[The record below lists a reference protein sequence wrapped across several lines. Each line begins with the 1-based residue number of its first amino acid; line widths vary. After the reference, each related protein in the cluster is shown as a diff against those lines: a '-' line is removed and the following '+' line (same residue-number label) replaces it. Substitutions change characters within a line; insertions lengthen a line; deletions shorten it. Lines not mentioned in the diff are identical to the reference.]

1 MADTTLSQID
11 GEMITFP
18 RVHFS
23 VETRK
28 QVHEVVCLQ
37 TEFIIDAKALLRIIL
52 WNDED
57 QEKLLEKMTF
67 KSKLIQQLIRTR
79 NKQE

>member
-1 MADTTLSQID
+1 M
-11 GEMITFP
+11 
-18 RVHFS
+18 
-23 VETRK
+23 ETRK

-37 TEFIIDAKALLRIIL
+37 TELIIDAKALLRIIL

>member
-1 MADTTLSQID
+1 M
-11 GEMITFP
+11 
-18 RVHFS
+18 
-23 VETRK
+23 
-28 QVHEVVCLQ
+28 HEVVCLQ
-37 TEFIIDAKALLRIIL
+37 TELIIDAKALLRIIL